1 MDVTVVANVTS
12 DSNKGSYMKTILVL
26 LFSFFLMGCGESLPD
41 APGTSKSNEAA
52 VAAIE
57 KLGGDVTFDAK
68 SGEVVNVDLD
78 NAWMLTDAGL
88 LHLKEMTSLR
98 ALLLVN
104 TRITDVG
111 LEHLKGMASLRGL
124 GVKNTQITDAG
135 LEHLKDLTSLTTLDL
150 ARTQITDAG
159 LVHVK
164 GIAKLQRLAL
174 DETQIT
180 DAGLEHLKGMTSLRD
195 LRLSGTQITGAG
207 LAEIKAAL
215 PKCKISK

>member
-1 MDVTVVANVTS
+1 MQVVKNMLTS
-12 DSNKGSYMKTILVL
+12 DSNKGPYMKSFFVL
-26 LFSFFLMGCGESLPD
+26 LISIVLFGCGESLPD

-135 LEHLKDLTSLTTLDL
+135 LEHLKDLTSLPTLDL
-150 ARTQITDAG
+150 AR
-159 LVHVK
+159 
-164 GIAKLQRLAL
+164 
-174 DETQIT
+174 TQIT

-195 LRLSGTQITGAG
+195 LRLSGTQITDAG
-207 LAEIKAAL
+207 LSDIKAAL
-215 PKCKISK
+215 PNCKVSK